1 MSNQP
6 DCNVLQQSS
15 LGKEL
20 NDEECRTLASI
31 MEVNTFNDGTELITE
46 GGKDHTLFL
55 LVSGKLQVI
64 VDNGGQEVILY
75 TIQPGECAGT
85 RAFVDRTPRTA
96 TLRSVGESTVYT
108 MEPERFES
116 LLDTHPHLVYKVM
129 RAIFRITHHNLM
141 RMNQETQ
148 QLENYI
154 TKTRGR
160 Y

>member
-1 MSNQP
+1 MANQP
-6 DCNVLQQSS
+6 DCKVIQQSS

-20 NDEECRTLASI
+20 EEQDCNTLTSI
-31 MEVNTFNDGTELITE
+31 MQIRTYQDGEDLVKE
-46 GGKDHTLFL
+46 GDTDHTLFL

-64 VDNGGQEVILY
+64 VDNAGQEMIMY
-75 TIQPGECAGT
+75 TIQPGESAGT

-96 TLRSVGESTVYT
+96 TLRAVGECRVYT
-108 MEPERFES
+108 MEPERFET
-116 LLDTHPHLVYKVM
+116 LLDSHPHLVYKVM
-129 RAIFRITHHNLM
+129 RAIFRITHVNLM
-141 RMNQETQ
+141 RMNQQTQ

>member
-6 DCNVLQQSS
+6 DCKVIQDSS

-20 NDEECRTLASI
+20 GEQECNILGSI
-31 MEVNTFNDGTELITE
+31 MEVKTYPDGTDLVKE
-46 GGKDHTLFL
+46 GGTDHTLFL

-64 VDNGGQEVILY
+64 VNNGGQEAILY
-75 TIQPGECAGT
+75 TIQPGESAGT

-96 TLRSVGESTVYT
+96 TLRAVGDCTVYT
-108 MEPERFES
+108 MEPERFET
-116 LLDTHPHLVYKVM
+116 LLDEHPHLVYKVM
-129 RAIFRITHHNLM
+129 RAIFRITHANLI